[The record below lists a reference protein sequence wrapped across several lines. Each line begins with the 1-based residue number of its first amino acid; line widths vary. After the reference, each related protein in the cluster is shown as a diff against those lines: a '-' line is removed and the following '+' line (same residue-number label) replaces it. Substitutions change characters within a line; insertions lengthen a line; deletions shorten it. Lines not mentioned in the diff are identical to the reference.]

1 MKRLVKGTIIAA
13 MALTVLSCS
22 KEILKEAD
30 SVYLNYQTKTELE
43 LPFHEEWW
51 VFWGG
56 RSVGENYH
64 TLLREQRFA
73 LDIVQ
78 RVDRKTH
85 TGNGNQ
91 NEDYH
96 CFGKRLNAPGSGK
109 IVDVV
114 NDIEDNIPG
123 QFNQDSPTGN
133 RVIIDH
139 ENGEFSILAHFKK
152 GSIIVSVGDA
162 VIKGQE
168 LGKAGNSGN
177 SSEPHLHYH
186 LQTTGD
192 PFNGEGLP
200 AQFQN
205 YYADQTFVKRGEPVK
220 TESIVNDKSINIYGT
235 WNATSFIANE
245 PLFDINNDGINSTE
259 LLDELP
265 CRYSELVLNTDFTF
279 YQENNTW
286 SYNQNLDSYG
296 CIDQSE
302 VSLISGTWSVNSNFS
317 LLSLTIEGNT
327 AFLEID
333 FDDETL
339 QFNSSEIFL
348 NKNSLGEP
356 KNIYG
361 KVFYQRNQ

>member
-1 MKRLVKGTIIAA
+1 MKKIIKSLILSGILV
-13 MALTVLSCS
+13 TVFSCS

-30 SVYLNYQTKTELE
+30 TAYLEYQTKTELE
-43 LPFHEEWW
+43 LPFNEEWW

-78 RVDRKTH
+78 RIDGKTH
-85 TGNGNQ
+85 TGNGKQ
-91 NEDYH
+91 NHDYY
-96 CFGKRLNAPGSGK
+96 CFGKRLNAPGGGK

-123 QFNQDSPTGN
+123 KFNQDSPTGN

-152 GSIIVSVGDA
+152 GSIIVSVGDE
-162 VIKGQE
+162 ILKGQE

-186 LQTTGD
+186 LQTTAD

-205 YYADQTFVKRGEPVK
+205 YYADKVFVKRGEPVK
-220 TESIVNDKSINIYGT
+220 SQSI
-235 WNATSFIANE
+235 
-245 PLFDINNDGINSTE
+245 
-259 LLDELP
+259 
-265 CRYSELVLNTDFTF
+265 
-279 YQENNTW
+279 
-286 SYNQNLDSYG
+286 
-296 CIDQSE
+296 
-302 VSLISGTWSVNSNFS
+302 
-317 LLSLTIEGNT
+317 
-327 AFLEID
+327 
-333 FDDETL
+333 
-339 QFNSSEIFL
+339 
-348 NKNSLGEP
+348 
-356 KNIYG
+356 
-361 KVFYQRNQ
+361 RNGD